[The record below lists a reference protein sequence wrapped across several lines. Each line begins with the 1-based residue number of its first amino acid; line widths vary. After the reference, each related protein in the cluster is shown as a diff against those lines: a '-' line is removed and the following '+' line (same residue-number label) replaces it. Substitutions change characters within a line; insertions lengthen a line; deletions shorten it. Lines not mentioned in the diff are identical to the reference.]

1 LTAAES
7 TKLTADHVFVLLR
20 KIIARDFR
28 VPEDAITLD
37 ASLEALDLDSVDAV
51 DMAVSVEQEVGFKF
65 QPEHLQEIRTLQ
77 DVVDVVV
84 AGVHSTRGV

>member
-1 LTAAES
+1 LKAAES
-7 TKLTADHVFVLLR
+7 TVLTADRVFALLR
-20 KIIARDFR
+20 EIIARDFR

-51 DMAVSVEQEVGFKF
+51 DMAVSIEQEVGFKF

-84 AGVHSTRGV
+84 TGAHATPGG